1 VLAVAGAFPDYF
13 AMGKG
18 CGNFLAYGAFP
29 ESSDGKDLF
38 MPSGLLKADK
48 PASLDP
54 GLIVE
59 DVTCSRFSSPS
70 GLHPSKGLTVADPQ
84 KKDAYSW
91 IKAPRYQGAPMEVGP
106 LARVLMAY
114 KSGHAEISKLVNDLL
129 AGAKAKPESL
139 TSVMGRHAAR
149 AIECKAVADRCAV
162 WLDQLKSD
170 QPAFAPFTI
179 PEVGSGMGL
188 TEAPRG
194 ALGHWIEIAGRKIE
208 RYQCIVP
215 TTWNCSPR
223 DANGQGGPLEQ
234 ALVGTPVADAA
245 NPVEAARVVRSFDPC
260 IACAVH

>member
-1 VLAVAGAFPDYF
+1 
-13 AMGKG
+13 
-18 CGNFLAYGAFP
+18 
-29 ESSDGKDLF
+29 
-38 MPSGLLKADK
+38 
-48 PASLDP
+48 
-54 GLIVE
+54 LIVE

-179 PEVGSGMGL
+179 PEAGSGMGL